1 MTDCNSQLLVI
12 LGDRAELQRKI

>member
-1 MTDCNSQLLVI
+1 MTECNSQLLVI